1 MSLEPPTEPFDHA
14 DHAKHA
20 AHSGDPFLARVSVT
34 IAILAV
40 AAATVGSFETIETAH
55 AISDK
60 NQAVLYQDQATDSW
74 NFYQARSIKKNMYEI
89 AAITNQDRK
98 EEFDKIAQ
106 QNAAEQDGIRS
117 KAERFQEQSAESL
130 KESAHHERRHHVLTF
145 AVTVLH
151 VSIAIATLSIIIP
164 GERFIKRV
172 PWYASMILGVIGVIS
187 AFGAYL
193 V

>member
-1 MSLEPPTEPFDHA
+1 MSLEVPTEPFDHA

-20 AHSGDPFLARVSVT
+20 AHSDDPFLARVSVT

-55 AISDK
+55 AISEK
-60 NQAVLYQDQATDSW
+60 NQAVLHQDQATDQW
-74 NFYQARSIKKNMYEI
+74 NFYQARSIKRNMYEI
-89 AAITNQDRK
+89 AAITNPDRK
-98 EEFDKIAQ
+98 GELDKGAER
-106 QNAAEQDGIRS
+106 NAAEQDDIRRN
-117 KAERFQEQSAESL
+117 AEHLQEQSAESL
-130 KESAHHERRHHVLTF
+130 QASAHHERRHHVLTF

-164 GERFIKRV
+164 GNRRIKRL
-172 PWYASMILGVIGVIS
+172 PWYASIALGVVGVIS
-187 AFGAYL
+187 AFAAYL